1 MYFCAP
7 MKQTFHHLR
16 IMCLLLASLVVLVSQ
31 SIPQNVVKEK
41 STQVHA
47 LHMAAYVMPAEL
59 EEEDLEE
66 NTSDLFRLIAIPVSF
81 RLYSFAKEA
90 VTQNQEGSKNNLF
103 PIGSKRLSLLCVLRI

>member
-7 MKQTFHHLR
+7 MKQTLHHIR

-31 SIPQNVVKEK
+31 SMPQNVVKEK

-47 LHMAAYVMPAEL
+47 SHLAAFAMPAEL

-66 NTSDLFRLIAIPVSF
+66 NTSDFFRLIAIPVSF
-81 RLYSFAKEA
+81 YLYSFSKEA
-90 VTQNQEGSKNNLF
+90 KTKNQEGTKNSLF
-103 PIGSKRLSLLCVLRI
+103 PIGSKRLSLLCVFRI